1 MSSVQQQN
9 LINNMNIMGHPL
21 GPHHQE
27 LPWYIV
33 RDGMFMLARLDGLPV
48 PGTRSPGTAAE
59 HLPSDALVPSLQ
71 IRESLPSTIASFMP
85 TK

>member
-59 HLPSDALVPSLQ
+59 HLPSASPRHAKSGHG
-71 IRESLPSTIASFMP
+71 SGASTF
-85 TK
+85 